1 MSSKLDIIIAIEDCH
16 SEKDLRKT
24 IDSALSQ
31 NYEDFNVVLA
41 ADAPTE
47 FTKKV
52 LEEYKEKN
60 PGKVKLAYNEEKRGR
75 GGAFNLGLRL
85 ADSEWIS
92 FLNEGDTLS
101 PDFAKTLLS
110 EAKTESNASKAK
122 AGTDSSS
129 PDNSDSDES
138 VNAETDVIA
147 SATPGED
154 KEGDAIIF
162 KEAEGVLEYDKYSLL
177 TVNPGMME
185 TKIYKRSIFDENGLW
200 FPENLAYEKLGIKR
214 LALLCAKK
222 FKYVNKELYIPEE
235 GRGNDTELQDLY
247 DKLDV
252 MSFFLEETYKREFLE
267 EFPEE
272 VEAAVVDDMYINTLF
287 TYFAITPSAK
297 RKTSFVEMLAEAIE
311 DCFPEFE
318 TNPYYYE
325 KYDDD
330 TKDLISFSIENPKK
344 FLKHMSKA

>member
-1 MSSKLDIIIAIEDCH
+1 MKLDIIIAIEDCH

-31 NYEDFNVVLA
+31 DFDDYSVVLA

-60 PGKVKLAYNEEKRGR
+60 PEKVKLAYNEEKRGR
-75 GGAFNLGLRL
+75 GGAFNLGLRN

-92 FLNEGDTLS
+92 FLNEGDSLS
-101 PDFAKTLLS
+101 TDFAKVLLG
-110 EAKTESNASKAK
+110 EAKANTSKELK
-122 AGTDSSS
+122 ENTGKTSSS
-129 PDNSDSDES
+129 SKNSDEADSN
-138 VNAETDVIA
+138 NAEPDVIA

-185 TKIYKRSIFDENGLW
+185 CKIYKRSIFDENGLW

-214 LALLCAKK
+214 LALLCAKN
-222 FKYVNKELYIPEE
+222 FKYVDKELYIPEE

-272 VEAAVVDDMYINTLF
+272 IEAAVVDDMYINTLF

-297 RKTSFVEMLAEAIE
+297 RKTSFVEMLAEAME